1 MGRDHRRGDPRF
13 DSRAVLLR
21 DRQKLDRVPELLRE
35 GDVLLVDLPDPLDE
49 DLFRGNV
56 PAGGDPYEDRE
67 LVRRVDPVDVE
78 RRVRLG
84 ETGGLGLGEDLGERL
99 PLPGHARQDVVAR
112 PVDDPED
119 RPDPV
124 RRQAFPQRPD
134 DRDPPADA
142 RLESDVDAGGLDGLD
157 DFRSA
162 LREQGLVRRHHRLSV
177 ADRLEQ
183 EVLRSA
189 RAADEFD
196 ENMNV
201 GVPGNPHP
209 VLDENPLRQAKAPF
223 PRGVAVRH
231 PDEAD
236 RDPDALAEKLRV
248 LEEKLDRAG
257 ADGSETDDADPDL
270 PRGNGHFALTFG
282 GDWSIPFTPRIAC
295 LIRCS
300 FSTSANRTNPSPCSP
315 KPIPGG
321 TATLAF
327 VRRSFENSTEPIS
340 RNGSGMGAHTNIVP
354 FGFSNSHP
362 MRANPSTRQS
372 LRFR

>member
-56 PAGGDPYEDRE
+56 PAGGNPYEDRE
-67 LVRRVDPVDVE
+67 LVRRIDPVDVE

-84 ETGGLGLGEDLGERL
+84 ESGGLGLGEDLWERL
-99 PLPGHARQDVVAR
+99 PRPGHARQDVVAR

-134 DRDPPADA
+134 DGDPSADA
-142 RLESDVDAGGLDGLD
+142 RLEPDVHAGGLDGLYD
-157 DFRSA
+157 LRTA
-162 LREQGLVRRHHRLSV
+162 LREKGLVRRHHGFPV

-183 EVLRSA
+183 ESLRDA
-189 RAADEFD
+189 RAADELD
-196 ENMNV
+196 EDMHV
-201 GVPGNPHP
+201 GVPGHPHA
-209 VLDENPLRQAKAPF
+209 VLDQHALGQADAAI
-223 PRGVAVRH
+223 PRGVQVGE
-231 PDEAD
+231 PDEPD
-236 RDPDALAEKLRV
+236 RDPDALAEVFRV
-248 LEEKLDRAG
+248 LEEKLDRSG
-257 ADGSETDDADPDL
+257 ADGAEADDPYSDL
-270 PRGNGHFALTFG
+270 PGGGVHFDLTFC

-295 LIRCS
+295 RIRCS

-315 KPIPGG
+315 KPTPGE

-327 VRRSFENSTEPIS
+327 VRSSFENSTEPIS
-340 RNGSGMGAHTNIVP
+340 RNGSGIGAHTNIVP
-354 FGFSNSHP
+354 LGFSNSHP